1 VTRIRDGENS
11 GFNIKDIKERFDTHV
26 CSLQMGTI
34 QKLLVDHDHQEII
47 AMNETR

>member
-1 VTRIRDGENS
+1 MYAVYRWGA
-11 GFNIKDIKERFDTHV
+11 
-26 CSLQMGTI
+26 I